1 MTQGQV
7 MCYRIANEP
16 ILAILLAMATFVLVV
31 DALIMN
37 VSVSDSQLVSAGD
50 PAKTKYVMA
59 SGRDCPIGHHP
70 GGSTVTNH
78 PLWVR
83 SDPT

>member
-16 ILAILLAMATFVLVV
+16 ILAIAMFVLVV

-37 VSVSDSQLVSAGD
+37 VSISDCQLVLAGD
-50 PAKTKYVMA
+50 PAKTKYLMA
-59 SGRDCPIGHHP
+59 SGRTAQSGTTSAAQLSPITP
-70 GGSTVTNH
+70 V
-78 PLWVR
+78 WVR
-83 SDPT
+83 SDPS